1 MSVRIPGY
9 AVPALGILASAIT
22 AALGT
27 TRPILAQEGEIEE
40 VVITGSRIVRRDF
53 EANSPITTVDSS
65 RFEESSTVAIES
77 VVNQLPQFV
86 PAASQFEP
94 DGDGTGG
101 YLAGST
107 RTPGASMVSLR
118 GLGSN
123 RNLVLL
129 DGRRAMPVNA
139 TGAVNT
145 NNIPAA
151 ALARVET
158 ITGGASSVYGADAIA
173 GVVNFVLRRDFEGL
187 QLDAQYGGTD
197 AGGAEEQR
205 LSALFGSNV
214 LDGRGNV
221 MFGLEMSKR
230 EPLLKEDREFYRR
243 GFADRSVNGD
253 QVGTLTASGINI
265 AATNPANIAVV
276 NQIFN
281 NQPAGVPAATNNG
294 VFFMNSDGTVYKSQA
309 AANYRYTGEFEDSEG
324 LVW

>member
-1 MSVRIPGY
+1 MVRIRGQCCGRWGPNGSKDNQANSEDVAVWLGSQSGIHVRSTHPGGAAVRIPGY
-9 AVPALGILASAIT
+9 SIPALGVLASAIA

-27 TRPILAQEGEIEE
+27 AQPTPAQEGELEE
-40 VVITGSRIVRRDF
+40 VVVTGSRIVRRDF
-53 EANSPITTVDSS
+53 EANSPIMTVEPS

-101 YLAGST
+101 YSAGST

-173 GVVNFVLRRDFEGL
+173 GVVNFVLKRDFEGL
-187 QLDAQYGGTD
+187 TARRAVRQH
-197 AGGAEEQR
+197 
-205 LSALFGSNV
+205 
-214 LDGRGNV
+214 GR
-221 MFGLEMSKR
+221 
-230 EPLLKEDREFYRR
+230 RR
-243 GFADRSVNGD
+243 RRR
-253 QVGTLTASGINI
+253 
-265 AATNPANIAVV
+265 AT
-276 NQIFN
+276 
-281 NQPAGVPAATNNG
+281 
-294 VFFMNSDGTVYKSQA
+294 SLGTVRVESPRRTRQHHARPRDEHARTLAEGGPRVLSQGV
-309 AANYRYTGEFEDSEG
+309 RG
-324 LVW
+324 